1 MIELCALAS
10 GSNGNSYYVG
20 NNSDAILV
28 DAGISTKRLLARM
41 NSRNLDPGK
50 IRAVF
55 LSHEH
60 TDHSGGIRVLSK
72 RLNLTIWMSERT
84 YYSLPKS
91 LRPAIVRF
99 FSPGEVVHVASFR
112 VHTFLKN
119 HDAVEPCSF
128 RIEYAGFSTGVF
140 TDIGAAC
147 ESVKKEFAHCR
158 AVFIETN
165 YDEEMLVNGPYPFYL
180 KKRILSDHGHFSNI
194 QAFNL
199 VDENCHPELECIFL
213 SHLSQENNTP
223 VLAISA
229 FDSFPGKKNIR
240 LTNRYDASEVYR
252 FQEP

>member
-20 NNSDAILV
+20 NSSDAILV

-41 NSRNLDPGK
+41 SCRNLDPGK

-72 RLNLTIWMSERT
+72 RLNLTIWMSEHT

-91 LRPAIVRF
+91 SRPAIVRF
-99 FSPGEVVHVASFR
+99 FRPGDVVEVASFR
-112 VHTFLKN
+112 IHTFLKN
-119 HDAVEPCSF
+119 HDAVEPSSF
-128 RIEYAGFSTGVF
+128 RIENAGFSTGVF
-140 TDIGAAC
+140 TDIGAPC
-147 ESVKKEFAHCR
+147 EVVKREFAHCR
-158 AVFIETN
+158 AVFMETN
-165 YDEEMLVNGPYPFYL
+165 YDEEMLVKGPYPFYL
-180 KKRILSDHGHFSNI
+180 KKRILSDQGHLSNV

-199 VDENCHPELECIFL
+199 VDGHSHPELKCVFL

-223 VLAISA
+223 VLAMSV
-229 FDSFPGKKNIR
+229 FDCLSEKMDIR

-252 FQEP
+252 LE

>member
-1 MIELCALAS
+1 MIEICALAS

-20 NNSDAILV
+20 NSSDAILV

-41 NSRNLDPGK
+41 NSRNLDPGN

-60 TDHSGGIRVLSK
+60 SDHSGGIRVLSK
-72 RLNLTIWMSERT
+72 RLDLTIWMSEHT

-91 LRPAIVRF
+91 SRPAIVRF
-99 FSPGEVVHVASFR
+99 FSPGEVVDVASFR
-112 VHTFLKN
+112 IHTFLKN

-128 RIEYAGFSTGVF
+128 RIEHAGFSTGIF

-147 ESVKKEFAHCR
+147 EGVKRELTHCR
-158 AVFIETN
+158 AVFMETN

-180 KKRILSDHGHFSNI
+180 KKRILSDKGHLSNV

-199 VDENCHPELECIFL
+199 VEEHSHPELECVFL
-213 SHLSQENNTP
+213 SHMSQENNTP
-223 VLAISA
+223 VLAMSA
-229 FDSFPGKKNIR
+229 FDSLSGRMNIR

-252 FQEP
+252 FQDS